1 MLIHICSMQSEELL
15 IVSEE
20 EMKELVRQRLIRLME
35 DLEVSPGGLGALC
48 GKDRQTIEKA
58 VCPKKNQSHSI
69 LFIAEICHG
78 AKIELN
84 DFYNFKIPLCPK
96 SHKV

>member
-1 MLIHICSMQSEELL
+1 MLIHICSMQSEQLL

-20 EMKELVRQRLIRLME
+20 EMKELVRQRLHKLME
-35 DLEVSPGGLGALC
+35 DLQVSPSGLGALC

-58 VCPKKNQSHSI
+58 VCPKKNQNHSI

-78 AKIELN
+78 SNIGLN

-96 SHKV
+96 PPKV